1 MSTIISSK
9 RASSALAV
17 AASLMPFVAFAQ
29 TLGTRTDVV
38 QPVTQQVLAA
48 VNVLVGITFVLSVA
62 VFGWGVVKFILA
74 AGDPTQIAQAKQ
86 FLWWGVIGMGIG
98 AFIFG
103 ILNWIAA
110 YFGVATTNTLQVP
123 PPQVGPYN
131 RVSI

>member
-1 MSTIISSK
+1 MSRIISSK
-9 RASSALAV
+9 RISAV
-17 AASLMPFVAFAQ
+17 ATAAATLMPFIAFGQ

-38 QPVTQQVLAA
+38 EPVTLQVLAA
-48 VNVLVGITFVLSVA
+48 VNVLVGIVFVLSVA

-103 ILNWIAA
+103 VLNWVAA
-110 YFGVATTNTLQVP
+110 YFGIATTNQLQVP

-131 RVSI
+131 RVVI